1 MSTADAIAA
10 VVVERLSDPDDA
22 DTVSALAV
30 AVVDEAP
37 IDQHPSDALAE
48 AADVL
53 REMGDMHADVSGSA
67 EDVVDRH
74 APEVESRAA
83 LVDVICYLQE
93 KEGGDTWGLGQE
105 LLSLAVALEGAARD
119 LASPPNGGNL
129 RDDD

>member
-74 APEVESRAA
+74 CPDHAARVA
-83 LVDVICYLQE
+83 LVDVISYLQD
-93 KEGGDTWGLGQE
+93 KEGGDTWGIGQE
-105 LLSLAVALEGAARD
+105 ALSLAVVLEGAARD
-119 LASPPNGGNL
+119 LASPPDGGNL
-129 RDDD
+129 RDDE